1 MVQSFC
7 FLTTFCRSYLFQT
20 NFYERHDAMDDPW
33 FESKFSSEFDNS
45 FSGGQVPRRVSKM

>member
-45 FSGGQVPRRVSKM
+45 FSGGKVPRRVSKM